1 MHGNTGIFL
10 SQCLYFPVL
19 VAGIAQREGC
29 FLYWCSSGS
38 RGDKKVGSRP
48 SSFFCASFLS
58 PLSCAGVLMTDCQE
72 MEEGEEV
79 KKEED
84 GARTKGVMMVII
96 TRQPLKLL
104 SRP

>member
-1 MHGNTGIFL
+1 MNDFSSVQG
-10 SQCLYFPVL
+10 
-19 VAGIAQREGC
+19 EG
-29 FLYWCSSGS
+29 
-38 RGDKKVGSRP
+38 KKSDFSPLCG
-48 SSFFCASFLS
+48 ASFLY
-58 PLSCAGVLMTDCQE
+58 VTDCQE